1 MNNLAYTSQDPEKIV
16 PKIEEILR
24 KDLGVDAPISSR
36 ISDAA
41 AGKASVGSMLHDAG
55 VALFGG
61 REALLFTVVFEIPS
75 PRPVQLTVQVDRQG
89 VGCHVGTIVFSTRL
103 AKPAPGEVALEAPK
117 TFGSSK
123 FQGEAAT
130 AAKLN
135 SSKDL
140 LKRADKFS
148 RTKSD
153 VGGGIKMDRFFKVGP
168 LESGSILVVG
178 TLPRATG
185 MGTGATT
192 DAKEFMDLAKLI
204 EDLL

>member
-1 MNNLAYTSQDPEKIV
+1 MNNLAYTSQDPEKVV
-16 PKIEEILR
+16 PKIEEILG
-24 KDLGVDAPISSR
+24 KDLGVDAPIPHK
-36 ISDAA
+36 ISDAT
-41 AGKASVGSMLHDAG
+41 AGKASAGSMLHDAG

-75 PRPVQLTVQVDRQG
+75 PRSVQLTVQVDRQG
-89 VGCHVGTIVFSTRL
+89 IGCHAGTIVFSTKL
-103 AKPAPGEVALEAPK
+103 AKSVAGEVALEAPK

-123 FQGEAAT
+123 FQGDAGT

-153 VGGGIKMDRFFKVGP
+153 VGGGIKMGRYFKVGP
-168 LESGSILVVG
+168 LETGSILVVG

-192 DAKEFMDLAKLI
+192 DAKEFMDLAKMI

>member
-1 MNNLAYTSQDPEKIV
+1 
-16 PKIEEILR
+16 
-24 KDLGVDAPISSR
+24 
-36 ISDAA
+36 
-41 AGKASVGSMLHDAG
+41 
-55 VALFGG
+55 
-61 REALLFTVVFEIPS
+61 
-75 PRPVQLTVQVDRQG
+75 LTVQVDRQG
-89 VGCHVGTIVFSTRL
+89 IGCHAGTIVFSAKL
-103 AKPAPGEVALEAPK
+103 AKTAAGEVALEAPK

-123 FQGEAAT
+123 FSGDAAT

-153 VGGGIKMDRFFKVGP
+153 VGGGIKMDRFFKLGP
-168 LESGSILVVG
+168 FETGSILVAG

-185 MGTGATT
+185 MGMSATT
-192 DAKEFMDLAKLI
+192 EAKEFIDLAKII